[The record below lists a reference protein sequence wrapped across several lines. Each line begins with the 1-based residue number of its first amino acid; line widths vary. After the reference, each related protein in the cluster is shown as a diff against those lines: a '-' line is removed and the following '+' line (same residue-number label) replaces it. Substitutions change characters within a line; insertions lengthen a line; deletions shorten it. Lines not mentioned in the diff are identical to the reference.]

1 MSLGDIWGARDEPKK
16 ADIGLLMEKA
26 ALENRMHI
34 LQKIEDW
41 FTAGPGSVMPVAEME
56 TALGLDPAET
66 AQLIQG
72 VAAEI
77 WTSARTITVFN
88 AFDKLK
94 SKVEAEQAGLV

>member
-1 MSLGDIWGARDEPKK
+1 MSLGDIWGAKDEPQK
-16 ADIGLLMEKA
+16 ADIGALMEKA
-26 ALENRMHI
+26 AYENRMHM
-34 LQKIEDW
+34 LRKIEKW
-41 FTAGPGSVMPVAEME
+41 FTGGPGVVMSVAEME
-56 TALGLDPAET
+56 TALGIDHAEA

-94 SKVEAEQAGLV
+94 SEVEAEQAGLV